1 METMNQILLQ
11 LREADR
17 HACAKSPHHRRLAVV
32 LLDNLIELQLGRKA
46 EHKFAFD
53 RTNWMR
59 GVRKFDHRVRRDVM
73 RRYPSLLNFAKE
85 QNWITDDEVL
95 LLGFAHE
102 VRNGFYHRGEDDDT
116 DAEIA
121 IRLLYR
127 LVKEKFPVWKTGYG
141 LFSSGSGKLIDFA
154 DAAND
159 DGRSTMRIEGV
170 DHEHKVLDF
179 LEGKEDYWHKA
190 IAAMLT
196 YVPDGDIRPLIHKK
210 AMRIVRNLE
219 RDLKY
224 ARDNTG
230 SSCLDILSSRFTVLT
245 PAFSNE
251 ECKGTKIKN
260 PIYAINIY
268 LSLQKDEDRLHDI
281 ADVNERA
288 MECHRLMDA
297 YKHNPNPMP
306 RSLLKKYEEQA
317 DSILTCTEGEG
328 MACYLKI
335 KKDLDP
341 IATAASE
348 YVRDLDGYRE
358 RD

>member
-17 HACAKSPHHRRLAVV
+17 HACAKNPHYRRLAVV
-32 LLDNLIELQLGRKA
+32 LLDNLVELQLNRKA
-46 EHKFAFD
+46 ETKFLFD
-53 RTNWMR
+53 HTTWNR
-59 GVRKFDHRVRRDVM
+59 GVRKHDQKKRRDVK
-73 RRYPSLLNFAKE
+73 RRHPALLAFAKE
-85 QNWITDDEVL
+85 QNWINEDEVM

-127 LVKEKFPVWKTGYG
+127 LVKEKFPKWKTGYCIS
-141 LFSSGSGKLIDFA
+141 SSGSGNLIDIA

-159 DGRSTMRIEGV
+159 DGRSTMRIDGV
-170 DHEHKVLDF
+170 VHEHKLLDF
-179 LEGKEDYWHKA
+179 LEGKEEYWQKA
-190 IAAMLT
+190 IEAVLT
-196 YVPDGDIRPLIHKK
+196 YKPDGDIRPLIHKK
-210 AMRIVRNLE
+210 AMRIVCNLE

-245 PAFSNE
+245 PAFSDE
-251 ECKGTKIKN
+251 EYKGTKIKN

-268 LSLQKDEDRLHDI
+268 ISLQKDEDRLRDI
-281 ADVNERA
+281 EDVNERA
-288 MECHRLMDA
+288 IECHRLMDA
-297 YKHNPNPMP
+297 YSHNPNPMP
-306 RSLLKKYEEQA
+306 RSLLKKYAEQTVG
-317 DSILTCTEGEG
+317 ILTCTEGEG
-328 MACYLKI
+328 MARYLKI
-335 KKDLDP
+335 KKDLDA

-348 YVRDLDGYRE
+348 FVRDLDGYRQ